1 MVMLEYGYTS
11 YSDDANKKLDTFHVS
26 NADDSKS
33 TTLAYNMRVAAGTY
47 VRAGLSYVEH
57 PAFSPD
63 VKDALNLQASF
74 TLFF

>member
-1 MVMLEYGYTS
+1 M
-11 YSDDANKKLDTFHVS
+11 S